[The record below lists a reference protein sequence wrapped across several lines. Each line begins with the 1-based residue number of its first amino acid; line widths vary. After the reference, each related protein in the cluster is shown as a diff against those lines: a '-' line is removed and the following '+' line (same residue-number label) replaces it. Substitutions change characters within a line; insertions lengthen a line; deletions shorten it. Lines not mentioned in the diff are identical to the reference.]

1 MSFGG
6 IFDIDNKSKKL
17 EELDTQSQNPSIW
30 NDHKA
35 MQKLNQEKALLEK
48 SVNDYNSVVQEA
60 DDASVMLEMAIEEG
74 DENLF
79 AELKGN
85 LKNLAAALD
94 NLEVKSL
101 LSGRL
106 DPSGAFLSI
115 NSGAGGT
122 EACDW
127 AEMLYRMYSRYCEI
141 EGYSIEV
148 ESINPGEEAGIKSVT
163 IAIDGPYA
171 FGHLK
176 SETGVHRLVRISP
189 YDSNARRHT
198 SFASV
203 LVWPQVDDEV
213 EVNIRD
219 EDLRVDTYRASGA
232 GGQHVNRT
240 DSAVR
245 ITHEPTGIVVACQT
259 QRSQHANRDRAM
271 KMLKAAL
278 YEIEVK
284 KLNKDKEDIESQKK
298 ANEWGSQI
306 RSYVLHPYQLVKD
319 HRTGWETGDPS
330 SILDG
335 ELSEAIS
342 SYLKSQVGTQKT

>member
-1 MSFGG
+1 
-6 IFDIDNKSKKL
+6 
-17 EELDTQSQNPSIW
+17 
-30 NDHKA
+30 
-35 MQKLNQEKALLEK
+35 MQKLNQEKAILEK
-48 SVNDYNSVVQEA
+48 AVTDYKAVVQETE
-60 DDASVMLEMAIEEG
+60 DAGVMLEMAVEAG
-74 DENLF
+74 DEDVF
-79 AELKGN
+79 AELKTN
-85 LKNLAAALD
+85 LKKLTAALD
-94 NLEVKSL
+94 QLEVKSL

-106 DPSGAFLSI
+106 DANGAFLSI

-127 AEMLYRMYSRYCEI
+127 AQMLYRMYTRYCEA
-141 EGYSIEV
+141 EGYKFEI

-171 FGHLK
+171 FGNLK

-189 YDSNARRHT
+189 FDSNARRHT

-319 HRTGWETGDPS
+319 HRTGWESGDPAS
-330 SILDG
+330 VLEG
-335 ELSEAIS
+335 ELSETIGA
-342 SYLKSQVGTQKT
+342 YLKSQVGAATQ

>member
-1 MSFGG
+1 
-6 IFDIDNKSKKL
+6 
-17 EELDTQSQNPSIW
+17 
-30 NDHKA
+30 
-35 MQKLNQEKALLEK
+35 MQKINQEKAALEK
-48 SVNDYNSVVQEA
+48 SVFDYNKIHQNCL
-60 DDASVMLEMAIEEG
+60 DAEVMLEMAVEES
-74 DENLF
+74 DETLF
-79 AELKGN
+79 KELQTN
-85 LKNLAAALD
+85 LKTIATELES
-94 NLEVKSL
+94 LEVQSL

-106 DPSGAFLSI
+106 DHSGAFLSV

-127 AEMLYRMYSRYCEI
+127 AEMLFRMYTRFCED
-141 EGYSIEV
+141 ESYQVEV
-148 ESINPGEEAGIKSVT
+148 ESINQGDEAGIKSVT
-163 IAIDGPYA
+163 ISIDGPFA
-171 FGHLK
+171 FGRLK
-176 SETGVHRLVRISP
+176 AETGVHRLVRISP

-203 LVWPQVDDEV
+203 LVWPQVEDEV
-213 EVNIRD
+213 EVEIRP

-232 GGQHVNRT
+232 GGQHINRT

-245 ITHEPTGIVVACQT
+245 LTHEPTGIVIACQT
-259 QRSQHANRDRAM
+259 QRSQHANKDRAM

-319 HRTGWETGDPS
+319 HRTGWETGNPS
-330 SILDG
+330 AVLDG
-335 ELSEAIS
+335 DLGEAIS
-342 SYLKSQVGTQKT
+342 SFLKSQAEDKVKP